1 MPEHSADM
9 LALTGVRVRFG
20 GVEALAGADFVI
32 PRGAIASLIGPNG
45 AGKTTLLNAITG
57 MVGIA
62 EGDILL
68 DGRDVSRLPPHKR
81 ARAGVVRT
89 FQNLEI
95 FSNMTVLENVMAGRH
110 RLTRYSI
117 FDSLLKTPRFFRG
130 ERACRDAAM
139 EKLEFVGLAG
149 KKDHPAGDL
158 PYGSQRLLEMAR
170 ALAAEPKLIL
180 LDEPAAGLNTKE
192 TRALSELILTM
203 RDRFGVSIGLVEHD
217 MDLVM
222 EISDRVTVLNFGA
235 VIAAGTPAEIQR
247 NPEVIAAYLGD

>member
-1 MPEHSADM
+1 MRTHDGGM
-9 LALTGVRVRFG
+9 LDLTGVRVRFG
-20 GVEALAGADFVI
+20 GVEALAGADFHI
-32 PRGAIASLIGPNG
+32 PKGAIASLIGPNG

-62 EGDILL
+62 EGRIDLAGADI
-68 DGRDVSRLPPHKR
+68 SKLPPHKR

-110 RLTRYSI
+110 RLTKYSI
-117 FDSLLKTPRFFRG
+117 IDSVLKTPRFFRG
-130 ERACRDAAM
+130 EKACRDAAM
-139 EKLEFVGLAG
+139 DKLEFVGLAD
-149 KKDHPAGDL
+149 KRDSPAGDL

-192 TRALSELILTM
+192 TRALSKTILDM
-203 RDRFGVSIGLVEHD
+203 RARYGVSIGLVEHD

-222 EISDRVTVLNFGA
+222 EISDYVTVLNFGA
-235 VIAAGTPAEIQR
+235 VIADGTPAEIQK